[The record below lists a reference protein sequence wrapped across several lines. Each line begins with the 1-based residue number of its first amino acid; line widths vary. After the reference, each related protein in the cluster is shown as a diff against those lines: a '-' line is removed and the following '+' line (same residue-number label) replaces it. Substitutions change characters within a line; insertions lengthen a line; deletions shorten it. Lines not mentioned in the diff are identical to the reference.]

1 MPATSFGPI
10 EAHERIQ
17 LMDALRGFALLG
29 ILVVNSWS
37 LSRYE
42 WLPADLQSSTWLSDV
57 LLILIDAKFITLF
70 SLLFGAGFYG
80 QLQRAGQRGVSFGKF
95 YLWRMFLL
103 FLLGCVHAYLL
114 WFGDIVRHYAL
125 LGIALLAVG
134 QLSVRA
140 TFGLACVCIGLL
152 TPLVFVLNGV
162 LDTHTTP
169 EQVDGLPLA
178 TFVYRA
184 FTQGS
189 YPQILRANW
198 IIDPL
203 HNFVQ
208 DMPLALV
215 SMFGKMLLGVW
226 LARIGFFR
234 NPAAHKNLLRQ
245 WLWWGGTAGV
255 LGSVAFW
262 AIKKGLLPLEELWML
277 PLVFVVSACLVL
289 HSLFYVALFVKLYAG
304 KLGTVLLRFF
314 VPVGRMALSNYFGQ
328 TVLAFGLFYGTGL
341 VGKVEPAGLLG
352 WTAVIFAVQVLLSRW
367 WLRHYA
373 VGPVEWVWRFFSYGL
388 AQRKPQPAAG
398 NPV

>member
-1 MPATSFGPI
+1 MLTPPFQPVQ
-10 EAHERIQ
+10 AHERIQ

-29 ILVVNSWS
+29 ILVVNIGS

-42 WLPADLQSSTWLSDV
+42 WLPAHLQSSTWLSDA
-57 LLILIDAKFITLF
+57 LLVLIDTKFITLF
-70 SLLFGAGFYG
+70 SLLFGAGFCV
-80 QLQRAGQRGVSFGKF
+80 QLQRAEQRGVSFGKF
-95 YLWRMFLL
+95 YLGRMAVL
-103 FLLGCVHAYLL
+103 FLLGCGHAYLL

-134 QLSVRA
+134 RLSTRA
-140 TFGLACVCIGLL
+140 IFGLACVCIGIL
-152 TPLVFVLNGV
+152 TPLVFILNGV
-162 LDTHTTP
+162 LAIETSP
-169 EQVDGLPLA
+169 GQVDGLPLA
-178 TFVYRA
+178 AFVFQT

-203 HNFVQ
+203 HNFAQ

-234 NPAAHKNLLRQ
+234 NPAAHESLLRQ

-262 AIKKGLLPLEELWML
+262 AIRKGWLPVEEPWML
-277 PLVFVVSACLVL
+277 PLVFLVSACLVL

-304 KLGTVLLRFF
+304 KPGAVLLRFL

-328 TVLAFGLFYGTGL
+328 TLLAFGLFYGTGL
-341 VGKVEPAGLLG
+341 VGKVGPAGLLG
-352 WTAVIFAVQVLLSRW
+352 WAVVLFAVQVLLSRW
-367 WLRHYA
+367 WMSRYA
-373 VGPVEWVWRFFSYGL
+373 FGPVEWVWRLLSYGL
-388 AQRKPQPAAG
+388 ARRRQQSSAVR
-398 NPV
+398 PV